1 MKRVVLAIVALA
13 LAALACGIS
22 TAEAGILFQDDFS
35 DPGSGWPNDE
45 TTGYVDDGYLIRVP
59 EAQKDQWVIPGQS
72 LPADVIV
79 EVSASRRAGPEDNDY
94 GVMCRVQD
102 LDNFYFFWISSYGY
116 QVIGKQE
123 NGETVFLS
131 SDKMEYT
138 DGIKG
143 GLNEPNRIRA
153 ECVGNTLKLVI
164 NGRTVSRVTDD
175 TFTGGGDIGLTAGAF
190 EEGGVEIFFDNLVVR
205 KP

>member
-1 MKRVVLAIVALA
+1 MKRVFLAVVALA
-13 LAALACGIS
+13 LATLACGVS
-22 TAEAGILFQDDFS
+22 TKEAGVLFQDDFS
-35 DPGSGWPNDE
+35 DTGSGWPNDE
-45 TTGYVDDGYLIRVP
+45 MTGYVDGGYVIRVP
-59 EAQKDQWVIPGQS
+59 EAQKDHLVVPGQS
-72 LPADVIV
+72 FPADVIV
-79 EVSASRRAGPEDNDY
+79 EVTASRRAGPMDNDY

-102 LDNFYFFWISSYGY
+102 LDNFYFFWISSDGY

-123 NGETVFLS
+123 NGETIFLS

-143 GLNEPNRIRA
+143 GLNEANRIRA
-153 ECVGNTLKLVI
+153 ECVGNTLRLMV
-164 NGRTVSRVTDD
+164 NGRTVSKVTDD
-175 TFTGGGDIGLTAGAF
+175 TFTGGGDIGLTAGTF